1 MIVTDWIHELS
12 VTMFTDHHHSK
23 GDNKP
28 PTLLINGVGR
38 FAIFNGTAKP
48 FYMRTA
54 RFNVEQVWNL

>member
-12 VTMFTDHHHSK
+12 VGMFTDHHHSK

-38 FAIFNGTAKP
+38 FKIFNETVKPMYMQAAK
-48 FYMRTA
+48 
-54 RFNVEQVWNL
+54 FNVEHVSE